1 MVTKMNIAG
10 YKITVNGQVKEED
23 TVLLE
28 DTVLFLRD
36 KLDQTDLHEIR
47 SVEGG
52 YDFLIH
58 QSGETQVVRLRR
70 DAQGEWTIDLP
81 TELDDMVQQL
91 PV

>member
-1 MVTKMNIAG
+1 MNIAG

-28 DTVLFLRD
+28 DTVLFLQD
-36 KLDQTDLHEIR
+36 KLDKTDLHEIR

-58 QSGETQVVRLRR
+58 HSGEAQVVRLRR

-81 TELDDMVQQL
+81 AELDDMVQQL